1 MINYKE
7 LPVPVQEF
15 LRYQLLQLDHSANSA
30 IAYESDLK
38 IFFRFMKRQRGLV
51 EDGTPFDEIQIKDLD
66 MSFVKEITRQ
76 DIMDFIEYLRMDR
89 IAYEG
94 SAREENGISPTSA
107 RRKLSCLKAFFNYL
121 CVHKEALTV
130 DPTQGV
136 IAPKL
141 AKTLPKYFTKEQS
154 LKLLGAIS
162 GRNEERDYAII
173 LLALTCGLRVS
184 EIAGINLSDLRIED
198 GENFLTIR
206 GKGAKERQVYLTDV
220 CIEAMK
226 DYIDV
231 REISYH
237 PEKKHENALF
247 LSQKHSRISTDAV
260 AALVRKAC
268 LKAGVTPLSPHKL
281 RHTAATLML
290 QNGVDVRV
298 LMDVLGHSSLSTT
311 QRYTHVADD
320 ALRVAS
326 EANPMSRAKKHR

>member
-1 MINYKE
+1 
-7 LPVPVQEF
+7 
-15 LRYQLLQLDHSANSA
+15 
-30 IAYESDLK
+30 
-38 IFFRFMKRQRGLV
+38 MKRQRGLV
-51 EDGTPFDEIQIKDLD
+51 EDGTPFDDIQIKDLD
-66 MSFVKEITRQ
+66 MNFVKDITRQ

-94 SAREENGISPTSA
+94 TAREENGISPTSA

-141 AKTLPKYFTKEQS
+141 AKTLPKYFTEDQS

-206 GKGAKERQVYLTDV
+206 GKGAKERQVYLTDA

-326 EANPMSRAKKHR
+326 EANPMSRVKKHR